1 MEIIKEL
8 IATIFITWLAFCV
21 ADMEKSRKIPCKK
34 KIIFYRMLGCIF
46 FVLQVYGM
54 FK

>member
-1 MEIIKEL
+1 MGIIKEL
-8 IATIFITWLAFCV
+8 IATIFITWLAFCM

-34 KIIFYRMLGCIF
+34 KIIFYRVLGCVF

>member
-8 IATIFITWLAFCV
+8 IATIFLTWLAISM
-21 ADMEKSRKIPCKK
+21 ADMEKKRRIPCKE
-34 KIIFYRMLGCIF
+34 KIILYRMLGCIF